1 MRMNP
6 SEVARFRED
15 QERREQG
22 AQRGLY
28 AFAAVSRH
36 AFIEARMERG
46 AERLLKL
53 IAEGKLEEVQTIMET
68 PTWGLEGLEE
78 DASSCTLCHH
88 ST

>member
-1 MRMNP
+1 MQTI
-6 SEVARFRED
+6 EVWCNKHLIIRAK
-15 QERREQG
+15 
-22 AQRGLY
+22 QRIIQT
-28 AFAAVSRH
+28 AAVTRH

-78 DASSCTLCHH
+78 GASSCTL
-88 ST
+88 